1 MVVVR
6 IWRTEIDVRRADE
19 YREFA
24 HSRSLP
30 MFRAQPGFAGVLFA
44 GQGSERVVI
53 TLWRDVAAAEAL
65 VRSEAYNATVAEIQA
80 TGFLRGDSSV
90 EVLELEGGF
99 LSGEAAIGCGRSSS
113 PSVPEAG
120 RAAQA

>member
-1 MVVVR
+1 MVVR
-6 IWRTEIDVRRADE
+6 IWRTEIDTTRAEE

-24 HSRSLP
+24 RSRSLP

-53 TLWRDVAAAEAL
+53 TLWRDLAAAEAL
-65 VRSEAYNATVAEIQA
+65 ERSETYNATVAEIQA

-90 EVLELEGGF
+90 EVLELEGVL
-99 LSGEAAIGCGRSSS
+99 LSGDAAS
-113 PSVPEAG
+113 
-120 RAAQA
+120 

>member
-1 MVVVR
+1 MSRPMVVR

-19 YREFA
+19 YREFS

-65 VRSEAYNATVAEIQA
+65 DHSETYSATVAEIEA

-90 EVLELEGGF
+90 EVLELERVF
-99 LSGEAAIGCGRSSS
+99 LSGEAVS
-113 PSVPEAG
+113 
-120 RAAQA
+120 

>member
-1 MVVVR
+1 MVVR
-6 IWRTEIDVRRADE
+6 IWRTEIDARRADE

-65 VRSEAYNATVAEIQA
+65 ERSETYKATVAEIQA

-90 EVLELEGGF
+90 EVLELEGV
-99 LSGEAAIGCGRSSS
+99 LLNGEAAS
-113 PSVPEAG
+113 
-120 RAAQA
+120 

>member
-1 MVVVR
+1 MVVR

-65 VRSEAYNATVAEIQA
+65 DHSETYSATVAEIEA

-90 EVLELEGGF
+90 EVLELERVF
-99 LSGEAAIGCGRSSS
+99 LSGEAVS
-113 PSVPEAG
+113 
-120 RAAQA
+120 

>member
-1 MVVVR
+1 MVVR

-19 YREFA
+19 YRVFA

-65 VRSEAYNATVAEIQA
+65 DRSETYNATVAEIQA

-90 EVLELEGGF
+90 EVLELEGVF
-99 LSGEAAIGCGRSSS
+99 LNGEAAS
-113 PSVPEAG
+113 
-120 RAAQA
+120 